1 MGHRHAA
8 EKFGWKQFQLQPKN
22 LWITLSNIQLLL
34 YTVFRHVATIPLFL
48 CQHCKTITPLA
59 TQVQTCSDNDTDI
72 EKDNKKDQD
81 NKDDNN
87 GADDSKV
94 YPSTHA

>member
-1 MGHRHAA
+1 M
-8 EKFGWKQFQLQPKN
+8 
-22 LWITLSNIQLLL
+22 LLL
-34 YTVFRHVATIPLFL
+34 YHFFFVSIAKQSHPWLLKYKHVPMFIRLTMAGDEMTR
-48 CQHCKTITPLA
+48 
-59 TQVQTCSDNDTDI
+59 DDTDI